1 MGTGRNRRPAA
12 PGINACGGGGIQ
24 MSGTAKAVQCLIK
37 LGTTSLPRPIQ
48 MTEATGDLWSPFKI
62 RGGPTTN

>member
-1 MGTGRNRRPAA
+1 MGQAETGGQPHQASMLA
-12 PGINACGGGGIQ
+12 GGGIQ